1 MQRNRQTAP
10 ANVPSTKS
18 TRPNERQLNAPHEKR
33 ALPVPID
40 AEQLD
45 RVGGGYSAPRN
56 GW

>member
-33 ALPVPID
+33 TLPVPID